1 MRFLLEKSLISR
13 EQEIEFDTLPE
24 DKKLEYVNN
33 FVRELPNYSK
43 ISSSLGTIVSSIS
56 EHGFDTNKNK
66 FLDYITNVD
75 WKLGSSTSSIVN
87 QLLNNGKLDLD
98 VNEWIFNPDLYKGSS
113 EDVDYRLKAFA
124 YASNKDIQKGVSE
137 PLTTDMLLN
146 ADGTIKDTESI
157 RNLLKSITVDKDD
170 KGKNV
175 TGISLLTD
183 KLNVVDKLGF
193 NSVSQY
199 LKSLY
204 IGTSNESDVH
214 NFLNTPKGKE
224 LIRTILSSNYTDN
237 DMYDDLEPI
246 DMLNDAFRVK
256 IDDVLEKSEDKA
268 NKSNKDRT
276 GADILR
282 AELDNYNYS
291 DIVKYVLSIT
301 DGRYKNRIDRYLNS
315 AEGKDALDTLLN
327 KKSYFDSSLGDDVTP
342 LDKLN
347 NAIKVMINKEVV
359 QPADKDRTTKAT
371 KAKKR
376 RAQQK
381 KEAEKKLNP
390 IQQSAVEVL
399 KGAKLSE
406 KTAVALVKE
415 LYKPE
420 MSVEDLVLSAFKSL
434 GK

>member
-1 MRFLLEKSLISR
+1 
-13 EQEIEFDTLPE
+13 
-24 DKKLEYVNN
+24 
-33 FVRELPNYSK
+33 
-43 ISSSLGTIVSSIS
+43 
-56 EHGFDTNKNK
+56 
-66 FLDYITNVD
+66 
-75 WKLGSSTSSIVN
+75 
-87 QLLNNGKLDLD
+87 
-98 VNEWIFNPDLYKGSS
+98 
-113 EDVDYRLKAFA
+113 
-124 YASNKDIQKGVSE
+124 
-137 PLTTDMLLN
+137 MLLN

-157 RNLLKSITVDKDD
+157 RELLKSITVDKDD

-175 TGISLLTD
+175 TGISLLKD

-193 NSVSQY
+193 NAVIQY
-199 LKSLY
+199 VTSLY
-204 IGTSNESDVH
+204 SGTSKESDVH

-224 LIRTILSSNYTDN
+224 LIRTILSSNYADN

-256 IDDVLEKSEDKA
+256 IDDVLEKSEEKV

-291 DIVKYVLSIT
+291 DIVDYVLSIT
-301 DGRYKNRIDRYLNS
+301 DGRYRTRIGKYLNS
-315 AEGKDALDTLLN
+315 AEGKDALDSLLN
-327 KKSYFDSSLGDDVTP
+327 KKSYFDSSLGDDITP

-347 NAIKVMINKEVV
+347 NAIKVMVNKEVV

-381 KEAEKKLNP
+381 KETEKKIAQQKKEAEKILNP
-390 IQQSAVEVL
+390 TQQAAVEAL
-399 KGAKLSE
+399 KGSKLSE
-406 KTAVALVKE
+406 KTAVTLVKE

-420 MSVEDLVLSAFKSL
+420 MSVEDLVLSAFKNL